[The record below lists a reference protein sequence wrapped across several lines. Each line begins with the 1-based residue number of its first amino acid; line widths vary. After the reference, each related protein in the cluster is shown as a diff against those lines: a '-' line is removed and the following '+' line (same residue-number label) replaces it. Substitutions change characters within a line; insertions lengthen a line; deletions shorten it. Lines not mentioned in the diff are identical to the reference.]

1 MAEDHPTLAL
11 GQFVQ
16 RLAEIGEKFSVLE
29 EFSDV
34 SLTAISEF
42 FGAES
47 RRSLVALSLIKS
59 TNNAG
64 VEECFNPSN
73 SLGRCPRFRSEFLN
87 RRSASI
93 TSRKRTLN
101 HFNAT
106 RFSAQ

>member
-1 MAEDHPTLAL
+1 MAEDHPALAL
-11 GQFVQ
+11 RQFIEC
-16 RLAEIGEKFSVLE
+16 LAEIRAEFRVLE

-34 SLTAISEF
+34 SLPSINEF

-47 RRSLVALSLIKS
+47 RRSLVALALIKS
-59 TNNAG
+59 TNNTG
-64 VEECFNPSN
+64 IEKCIDFTN

-93 TSRKRTLN
+93 TSRKRVLN
-101 HFNAT
+101 HFNST